1 MFARSLFFVLFTSL
15 LSGCTGLPDKVT
27 PIETFELSAYLG
39 RWYEVARLDHS
50 FERGLTQVSAEYSM
64 LDDGGVRVLNSGYSA
79 EKGEWKQAEGKAYFV
94 GEPNIG
100 HLKVSFF
107 GPFYSSYVIFDLDDG
122 ADEFAY
128 ISGFNKDYLWLLSR
142 TPQIPPEQKQRF
154 IDKAS
159 ALGFAADKLI
169 WVDQRAPEDI
179 LQ

>member
-1 MFARSLFFVLFTSL
+1 M
-15 LSGCTGLPDKVT
+15 
-27 PIETFELSAYLG
+27 
-39 RWYEVARLDHS
+39 DHS
-50 FERGLTQVSAEYSM
+50 LERGLTQVSAEDSVR
-64 LDDGGVRVLNSGYSA
+64 DDGGGGVLNRGFSA

-107 GPFYSSYVIFDLDDG
+107 GPFYSSYVIFDLDDS
-122 ADEFAY
+122 AAEFAY

-142 TPQIPPEQKQRF
+142 TPVMTPEQKQRF

-159 ALGFAADKLI
+159 ALGFATDDLI
-169 WVDQRAPEDI
+169 WVDQRAPADL